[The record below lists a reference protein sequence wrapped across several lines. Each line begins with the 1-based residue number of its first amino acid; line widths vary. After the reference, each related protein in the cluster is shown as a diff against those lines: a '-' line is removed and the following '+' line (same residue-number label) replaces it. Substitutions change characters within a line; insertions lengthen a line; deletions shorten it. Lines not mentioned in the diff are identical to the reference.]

1 MILNTTIEIYS
12 RNSRQDADNEGIPK
26 FTYDLFLTTRASVQP
41 LALSEA
47 KLEQW
52 GITTLGADAKH
63 IFIPVKNLKL
73 GQSWLIK
80 DLTTLERYEL
90 RGTNPWPWIHTEVIA
105 EAYQG
110 QAPV

>member
-12 RNSRQDADNEGIPK
+12 RTERQDADNEGIPK

-63 IFIPVKNLKL
+63 IFIPGVIKL

-80 DLTTLERYEL
+80 DLSTTERYEL
-90 RGTNPWPWIHTEVIA
+90 RGTNPWIRHTEIIA
-105 EAYQG
+105 EKYQG